1 MKNITKTILFL
12 IVLFVPFAAAAQAP
26 EGMYMCKKA
35 SDCVVVADFC
45 ANNWRAIAKGQE
57 QSFAEWSREM
67 KVYVECNTLKP
78 SAKPTATCD
87 GNRCIVYSPVPG
99 KK

>member
-1 MKNITKTILFL
+1 MKNILFL
-12 IVLFVPFAAAAQAP
+12 IVMFVPFAAGAQAP
-26 EGMYMCKKA
+26 EGMYMCQKP
-35 SDCVVVADFC
+35 SDCVVVEDFC
-45 ANNWRAIAKGQE
+45 ANNWRAIARGQE

-67 KVYVECNTLKP
+67 KAYVECNMLKP
-78 SAKPTATCD
+78 SAKPSATCD